1 MKNGMALRVLGG
13 VIAGFA
19 VICVLAATALAENRQ
34 IPAGGAASPLAVAT
48 APLATGSNGF
58 PEFLTE
64 EEDADHGPDP
74 FNGTIARSTGPGRGA
89 DANRGPRAK
98 SNPSLGTSFE
108 GLNHYQQRFANN
120 GNQFSVEPPDQGLC
134 VGNGFVVEAVNDVL
148 NIYSTTGMSL
158 LPSNAVGGAVDLNTF
173 FGYPAAINRTTGVRG
188 QFVTDP
194 SCLYDAQTQ
203 RFYLVVLTLEVVP
216 TTGAFTKVNHLDVAV
231 SNSSNPTGAWTVY
244 RIDVSKDGSANPSP
258 ENACPCLGDYPHIGA
273 DANGFYITTNAY
285 PFDGPGFN
293 GAQLYAF
300 SKRQL
305 AAGAASVNMV
315 HLDTFGSVA
324 VPSDAG
330 ATQPGFTVWPAQSPG
345 SDSFENDAD
354 GTEYLLSSNAAD
366 EATKPVS
373 GEAGP
378 RTSNQLVAWAL
389 TNTESLDAATPSLNL
404 SNTVVGVNQ
413 YGVPPKATQPGTGSA
428 PGQDT
433 PQGFCLNDE
442 TTVTVAGTGCWRL
455 LVTQAA
461 HNRGPEVVSQLDAND
476 TRMQQV
482 TFANG
487 KLWGAL
493 DTAVS
498 FDANAAHNRAGI
510 AWAILKPNVE
520 GEDSG
525 SLRAKVALQGTF
537 GMPNTD
543 LTYPAI
549 GVTPNGR
556 GVVAMTA
563 TGPTQFPS
571 SAYSAIDAKA
581 GIGDVHMAAA
591 GAATQDGFTGY
602 RQQVG
607 NIRPRWGDYG
617 ATAVDGNTIWIASE
631 YIAHACSYAT
641 WGGPFFANGTGD
653 TRALGTCAG
662 SSSGQG
668 PRSAL
673 ANWSTRISQLTP

>member
-13 VIAGFA
+13 VVAGFA
-19 VICVLAATALAENRQ
+19 AVCVLAATALAENRQ
-34 IPAGGAASPLAVAT
+34 IPAGGAASPLAVST

-58 PEFLTE
+58 PEFLQE
-64 EEDADHGPDP
+64 DDADEGPDA
-74 FNGTIARSTGPGRGA
+74 FNGTIEHSTGPGRGS
-89 DANRGPRAK
+89 DASSGPRAK
-98 SNPSLGTSFE
+98 SRPDLGTSFE
-108 GLNHYQQRFANN
+108 GLGHYQQRFANN

-148 NIYSTTGMSL
+148 NVYSTTGLSL

-188 QFVTDP
+188 QVVTDP

-216 TTGAFTKVNHLDVAV
+216 RTGAFTTVNHLDVAV

-244 RIDVSKDGSANPSP
+244 RVDVTHDGSANPSP
-258 ENACPCLGDYPHIGA
+258 ANACPCLGDYPHIGA
-273 DANGFYITTNAY
+273 DANGFYVTTNAY
-285 PFDGPGFN
+285 PFN
-293 GAQLYAF
+293 GAGFDGAQIYAF

-315 HLDTFGSVA
+315 HLDTFGKVA
-324 VPSDAG
+324 QPSDAG

-345 SDSFENDAD
+345 PDSFEGRAH

-366 EATKPVS
+366 EATTPVS
-373 GEAGP
+373 GDAGP

-389 TNTESLDAATPSLNL
+389 TNTRSLDAATPAVSL
-404 SNTVVGVNQ
+404 SNTVLGVNR
-413 YGVPPKATQPGTGSA
+413 YGVPPKATQPGSGSA

-442 TTVTVAGTGCWRL
+442 TTVTAAGVGCWRL
-455 LVTQAA
+455 LVTPAA
-461 HNRGPEVVSQLDAND
+461 HNRGPEVVSRLDAND

-498 FDANAAHNRAGI
+498 FDANPSNNRAGI
-510 AWAILKPNVE
+510 AWAIVKPDV
-520 GEDSG
+520 GG
-525 SLRAKVALQGTF
+525 AASLSANVALQGTF
-537 GMPNTD
+537 GMADMD

-549 GVTPNGR
+549 GVTSSGR

-571 SAYSAIDAKA
+571 SAYSAIDANA
-581 GIGDVHMAAA
+581 GIGDVHIAAA
-591 GAATQDGFTGY
+591 GAATQDGFSGY

-641 WGGPFFANGTGD
+641 WGGPFFADGVGD

-668 PRSAL
+668 PRTAL